1 MKTWLITGCS
11 SGFGRNL
18 AETLLSEGEQVIV
31 TARKPKTIQH
41 FAKNYPL
48 TALCLRLDVTKK
60 DTIDATVNAA
70 IEKFGKI
77 DVSSTTPVIVFA
89 VPLRNAQK
97 KKSTQSSTPTIMFP
111 CFYNKAVLLAAR
123 LFNNFSMTVN
133 ANI

>member
-1 MKTWLITGCS
+1 MSEKRFS
-11 SGFGRNL
+11 FSHNEL

-97 KKSTQSSTPTIMFP
+97 KKSTQSSTPISS
-111 CFYNKAVLLAAR
+111 VL
-123 LFNNFSMTVN
+123 FE
-133 ANI
+133 

>member
-97 KKSTQSSTPTIMFP
+97 KKSTQSSTPISS
-111 CFYNKAVLLAAR
+111 VLFESSSHEKSR
-123 LFNNFSMTVN
+123 HRRHY
-133 ANI
+133 